1 MATLKMLKK
10 FARKLNKTELA
21 EEIDLDQ
28 SADDLQ
34 EEFVSAIEEIDDEGQ
49 TDDVDDDV
57 LDFYESLIDEGEE
70 EGGGEEETEEE
81 TEEEEE
87 EEEEAREDETGEEED
102 EFDDMDR
109 AELKKYNKE
118 ADCGVRVVKS
128 MSDDDLRDAIREA
141 AGVEEEEEEEEEAPK
156 KKRTVRRKATGKK
169 TTGKKTTG
177 KRTGRKATGK
187 KTTGKRTTGKKTT
200 TKKTSAKKRPTGVAE
215 VTAQVCAKYKG
226 KAVKYTTLAETV
238 AKQRGKEGAPADMNS
253 AKQYVRI
260 ITTALCVLGFAK
272 EVNEDSV
279 RINKK

>member
-34 EEFVSAIEEIDDEGQ
+34 EEFISAIEEIDDEGQ

-57 LDFYESLIDEGEE
+57 LDFYEGLIDEGGEDEGGEEEPEEGEEEGEE
-70 EGGGEEETEEE
+70 EGGEEEGGEEEG
-81 TEEEEE
+81 
-87 EEEEAREDETGEEED
+87 DD
-102 EFDDMDR
+102 FDDMDR
-109 AELKKYNKE
+109 AELKRYNKE
-118 ADCGVRVVKS
+118 NELEVRVLKS
-128 MSDDDLRDAIREA
+128 MSDDDLREAIREA
-141 AGVEEEEEEEEEAPK
+141 DEEEGEEEGEEEPPAK
-156 KKRTVRRKATGKK
+156 KKRTLRKREGKK
-169 TTGKKTTG
+169 TTDKKTTTR

-187 KTTGKRTTGKKTT
+187 KTTGKRTAGKKTGN
-200 TKKTSAKKRPTGVAE
+200 KKASTKKRPTGVAE